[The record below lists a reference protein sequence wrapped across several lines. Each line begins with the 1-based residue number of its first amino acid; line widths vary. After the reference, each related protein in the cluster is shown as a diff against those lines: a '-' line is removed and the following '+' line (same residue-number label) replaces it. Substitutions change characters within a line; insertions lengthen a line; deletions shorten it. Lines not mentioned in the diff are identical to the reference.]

1 MLTLHRTADFQE
13 AGPVQAVR
21 QNRRV
26 SYPVW
31 GQTLACYALVVSP
44 LSRRIHSVSLA
55 GSRRF
60 FRRVY
65 SWVHRCYVRCV
76 AGFTRSPL
84 QCCNGVA
91 ASPST
96 VNRIGVSPFP
106 FAFALLKPHTARLAY
121 VVLKC
126 QRTPTRRRLVRSRR
140 PFLKRLP
147 IPCGLA
153 YLPIP
158 VYWVSPSPPGV
169 GRPFRLVF
177 GLTGGRCRVAKI
189 RVCKRTGRCC
199 ATALHLFTE
208 YMSERR

>member
-1 MLTLHRTADFQE
+1 MGERTAQDRVVIAPLKGVDAVLTLHRTADFQE

-106 FAFALLKPHTARLAY
+106 FAFALLKPHTARLA
-121 VVLKC
+121 
-126 QRTPTRRRLVRSRR
+126 QRRTEMS
-140 PFLKRLP
+140 KN
-147 IPCGLA
+147 A
-153 YLPIP
+153 N
-158 VYWVSPSPPGV
+158 PP
-169 GRPFRLVF
+169 
-177 GLTGGRCRVAKI
+177 
-189 RVCKRTGRCC
+189 
-199 ATALHLFTE
+199 
-208 YMSERR
+208 